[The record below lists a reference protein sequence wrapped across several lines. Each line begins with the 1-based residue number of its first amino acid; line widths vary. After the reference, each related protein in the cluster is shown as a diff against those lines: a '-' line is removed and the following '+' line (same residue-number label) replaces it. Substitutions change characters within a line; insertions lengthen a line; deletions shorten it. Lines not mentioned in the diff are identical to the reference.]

1 VKWYIAS
8 TVFVLLGWYSAALR
22 ADEIPEYGPAHGT
35 LIIVGG
41 GSLKQT
47 ANLETFLRLAGGKNA
62 RLVVVPTAGGNKN
75 RDGTV
80 RKYDKDRVVAPWK
93 ALGITDVRMLHT
105 HEPAAVRPGRG
116 GRGRRRRQRPNET
129 SCGHSCGGRFGSKAH
144 SSCWWHSESASRA
157 QSPGMRWS
165 RSYRNR
171 PSSGASLRPM

>member
-105 HEPAAVRPGRG
+105 HDPKVADTAEFAAALTDYGRVVRRGPAMEPRRLIHEHPNVSGISQSPRTRRRYRRQFGRG
-116 GRGRRRRQRPNET
+116 D
-129 SCGHSCGGRFGSKAH
+129 HSG
-144 SSCWWHSESASRA
+144 
-157 QSPGMRWS
+157 
-165 RSYRNR
+165 
-171 PSSGASLRPM
+171 